1 MSFQKILVALDDSQL
16 SKLVF
21 NHALEMAQA
30 HHARMMLF
38 HCLTQEMNG
47 ESLAML
53 PVELG
58 LYPELIDNAY
68 QTEHLRVEQRIEQV
82 QGMLAE
88 YCQTA
93 TALEV
98 PTEFDYKIGD
108 AGECLCQV
116 AKNWGSDVI
125 VLGRRGRTGW
135 AEALLGSVSNYVVH
149 RAPCSVLVIQQAQI
163 PESIVL

>member
-16 SKLVF
+16 SKVVF
-21 NHALEMAQA
+21 NRALEMAQA
-30 HHARMMLF
+30 THARMMLF
-38 HCLTQEMNG
+38 HCLIQEMIG
-47 ESLAML
+47 ESLAVL

-58 LYPELIDNAY
+58 LYPELMDNAY
-68 QTEHLRVEQRIEQV
+68 QAEHLRVEQRIEQV

-88 YCQTA
+88 YCKTA

-108 AGECLCQV
+108 AGECLCQA

-149 RAPCSVLVIQQAQI
+149 RAPCSVLVIQQVEI
-163 PESIVL
+163 LESMVL